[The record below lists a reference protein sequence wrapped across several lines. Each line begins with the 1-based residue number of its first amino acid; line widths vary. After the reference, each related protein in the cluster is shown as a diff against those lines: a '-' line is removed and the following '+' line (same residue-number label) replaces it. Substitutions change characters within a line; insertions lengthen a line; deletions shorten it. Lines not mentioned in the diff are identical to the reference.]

1 VCGEVLGIMVAGHCH
16 NCCCQRSLNMHVP
29 VTFVQATPFF
39 SPLLFRVGV
48 PFLHHLLICFWVWDL
63 NLIIGSSLYFI
74 EILVNYKLKML
85 STYEVISS
93 LLSWELN

>member
-1 VCGEVLGIMVAGHCH
+1 
-16 NCCCQRSLNMHVP
+16 MHVP

-48 PFLHHLLICFWVWDL
+48 PFLHHLLICFRVWDL
-63 NLIIGSSLYFI
+63 NLIIGSSLYCI

-93 LLSWELN
+93 LLF

>member
-1 VCGEVLGIMVAGHCH
+1 
-16 NCCCQRSLNMHVP
+16 MHVP
-29 VTFVQATPFF
+29 VTFVQATLFF
-39 SPLLFRVGV
+39 SPLLFRLGV
-48 PFLHHLLICFWVWDL
+48 PFLHHLLIFFRVWDL
-63 NLIIGSSLYFI
+63 NLIIGSSLYSI

>member
-1 VCGEVLGIMVAGHCH
+1 
-16 NCCCQRSLNMHVP
+16 MHVP